1 MRSGAKS
8 FSIKNGHCYL
18 YADRIEIV
26 RSDVLGRLTQF
37 LFRRGYQ
44 RARVLYLLLSLVLA
58 IATVLSLAISNYFL
72 VLFFGIMTLLGLYA
86 SQVNRSVSF
95 APIIPK
101 RSIEKVHYRKAVQGE
116 ARAAFIVHFRPEN
129 RLLKRI
135 IPLPTRSH
143 NGNSL
148 ADAAYWIMRDE
159 GLVE

>member
-8 FSIKNGHCYL
+8 FSIKNGHCYI
-18 YADRIEIV
+18 YSDRIEIV
-26 RSDVLGRLTQF
+26 RTDPMGRLLRF

-44 RARVLYLLLSLVLA
+44 RARILYLLLALA
-58 IATVLSLAISNYFL
+58 MAVATLLSFSIANYFL
-72 VLFFGIMTLLGLYA
+72 VLFFGIMTLLSLYA

-95 APIIPK
+95 ALTIPK
-101 RSIEKVHYRKAVQGE
+101 RSIEQVTYRKAVQGE
-116 ARAAFIVHFRPEN
+116 ARAAFVVHFRPEN